1 MLAANMENTTMRM
14 RIETS
19 LAVRKLKQAVMDSIP
34 AVAEML
40 ETLRDKVIMLQYQF
54 MHNSRQVWLIDRLI
68 EKQKPLFQEYHS
80 VQRLIKAKQEERK
93 ALVAERDS
101 CGPLKV
107 VTVVTLTKQITTLTE
122 DIEEL
127 KSKKNRILAKLGCA
141 DDREALAAEKQIP
154 ELEKT
159 RDRLK
164 TQQEKLPAQA
174 NAAAGEYIRAE
185 NAVPPE
191 RWNQVIEQRKLLFID
206 HLHNLIEK
214 LKDIY
219 GQRFNREIYDDARR
233 YVSDHLPERKRI
245 DIEQDS
251 LDREE
256 RSIDPLIER
265 QRPRNRRRDE
275 NVL

>member
-1 MLAANMENTTMRM
+1 MARKKNPNSNPKSGGIGFAVTALLLSSLTGFSFGGILVGVLVGLGIGKITSIMGSGLDTTTHNKEDEER
-14 RIETS
+14 RRRE
-19 LAVRKLKQAVMDSIP
+19 
-34 AVAEML
+34 AE
-40 ETLRDKVIMLQYQF
+40 EEAR
-54 MHNSRQVWLIDRLI
+54 R
-68 EKQKPLFQEYHS
+68 
-80 VQRLIKAKQEERK
+80 IKAEEERK

-141 DDREALAAEKQIP
+141 DDKEALAAEKRMP

-164 TQQEKLPAQA
+164 AQQEKLPTQA

-185 NAVPPE
+185 NAVPAE

-214 LKDIY
+214 LKEIY

-233 YVSDHLPERKRI
+233 YVNDHIPERKRVEI
-245 DIEQDS
+245 DRDVS
-251 LDREE
+251 E
-256 RSIDPLIER
+256 RAERDIDPMIER
-265 QRPRNRRRDE
+265 QRPRNRRRND